1 MTDRLAALAAA
12 VMLAVTL
19 AACGAADDKTN
30 GAAPDTTPNGS
41 ITTQPD
47 TNGTDTGSAKDD
59 LNGERGA
66 RNKIYA
72 AAGGREKKVFSMT
85 KIDIVSGFLG
95 AGKTTLI
102 KKLLAE
108 AFPGE
113 KLVLIENEFGEISID
128 GGFLKDSGVQIS
140 EMSSGCICCSL
151 VGDFN
156 KALKDVHEQFH
167 PDRILIEPSGVGK
180 LSDVI
185 VAVENTVKDVP
196 DMKLNSFV
204 TVADATKVK
213 IYMKNFGE
221 FYNNQIESAG
231 TIILSR
237 TQRLSQEK
245 LEAAVAL
252 LREKNPNAAILTT
265 PWDQLDGMTILSAIE
280 KVSLADE
287 LLAHM
292 RAEHEADEAEH
303 EHEHHHHHHDE
314 DEDEHDHCCHHH
326 DHDDD
331 DDDDHDHEH
340 CCHHHHDEDEHDH
353 DHHHHHHDGEEC
365 DDPHCGCHHH
375 HHHADE
381 VFTSWGTETVK
392 AYSEAELEHILTA
405 LDSGE
410 YGAILRAKGIVAAA
424 DGGQWLH
431 YDFVPEEHQVRRG
444 PADYTGRICV
454 IGSQLK
460 EDNLSQLFGL

>member
-1 MTDRLAALAAA
+1 MKN
-12 VMLAVTL
+12 VP
-19 AACGAADDKTN
+19 
-30 GAAPDTTPNGS
+30 APFFRP
-41 ITTQPD
+41 
-47 TNGTDTGSAKDD
+47 

-72 AAGGREKKVFSMT
+72 AAGGREKKVFTMT

-237 TQRLSQEK
+237 TQRLSHEK

-314 DEDEHDHCCHHH
+314 DEHDHDHCCHHH
-326 DHDDD
+326 DHDDDDD

-460 EDNLSQLFGL
+460 EDKLSQLFGL

>member
-1 MTDRLAALAAA
+1 MKN
-12 VMLAVTL
+12 VP
-19 AACGAADDKTN
+19 
-30 GAAPDTTPNGS
+30 APFFRP
-41 ITTQPD
+41 
-47 TNGTDTGSAKDD
+47 

-72 AAGGREKKVFSMT
+72 AAGGREKKVFTMT

-185 VAVENTVKDVP
+185 VAVENTVRDVP

-460 EDNLSQLFGL
+460 EDKLSQLFGL

>member
-1 MTDRLAALAAA
+1 
-12 VMLAVTL
+12 
-19 AACGAADDKTN
+19 
-30 GAAPDTTPNGS
+30 
-41 ITTQPD
+41 
-47 TNGTDTGSAKDD
+47 
-59 LNGERGA
+59 
-66 RNKIYA
+66 
-72 AAGGREKKVFSMT
+72 MT

-314 DEDEHDHCCHHH
+314 DEHDHDHCCHHH

-331 DDDDHDHEH
+331 DDDDHEH

-460 EDNLSQLFGL
+460 EDKLSQLFGL